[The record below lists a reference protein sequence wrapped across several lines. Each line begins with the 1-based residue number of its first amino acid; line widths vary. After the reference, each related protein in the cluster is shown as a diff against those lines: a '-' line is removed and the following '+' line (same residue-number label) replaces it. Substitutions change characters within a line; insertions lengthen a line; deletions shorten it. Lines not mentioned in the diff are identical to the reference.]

1 MVLSILR
8 HYSLILDMW
17 GTELKRKYAGT
28 LLGPLWAVAPQIL
41 TVAAYWFVFELG
53 LKIRG
58 SGTIP
63 YFYYF
68 TLGILPW
75 FLFFET
81 FSSCVNTIRDN
92 RHLITK
98 IVFPSEILP
107 IVSFLVASVP
117 HLVLVCLLTGMLW
130 SNQLLSVENLPWL
143 LYFYLCGAV
152 LTVGAGWLV
161 SSVSVFS
168 RDVAHIAQLAV
179 SLMFWITPIMWQ
191 VHALPENWHWVFEW
205 NPLTYVVNGY
215 RLALAGDEVPSWE
228 DSVKFWVVALAIA
241 SLGRHVF
248 LQLKHHFA
256 DVL

>member
-1 MVLSILR
+1 MIISIYR
-8 HYSLILDMW
+8 HHSLILDMW

-28 LLGPLWAVAPQIL
+28 LLGPFWAVAPQIL
-41 TVAAYWFVFELG
+41 TIIAYWFVFELG

-58 SGTIP
+58 YGSIP
-63 YFYYF
+63 YFFYF
-68 TLGILPW
+68 TLGIVPW
-75 FLFFET
+75 FLFFDA
-81 FSSCVNTIRDN
+81 FSSCVNAVRDS
-92 RHLITK
+92 RYLITK

-117 HLVLVCLLTGMLW
+117 HLVLVSALAGMLW
-130 SNQLLSVENLPWL
+130 SNQLLTAENLPWL

-152 LTVGAGWLV
+152 LAIGAGWLV

-168 RDVAHIAQLAV
+168 RDFAQFALMAV

-191 VHALPENWHWVFEW
+191 MEALPESWHWAFEW
-205 NPLTYVVNGY
+205 NPLTYVVVGY
-215 RLALAGDEVPSWE
+215 RFALAGGVAPDWGNGA
-228 DSVKFWVVALAIA
+228 KFWVVALAVA
-241 SLGRHVF
+241 VLGRHVF

>member
-1 MVLSILR
+1 MLSILK
-8 HYSLILDMW
+8 HHSLIRDMW
-17 GTELKRKYAGT
+17 SSELKQKYAGT

-41 TVAAYWFVFELG
+41 TVAAFWFVFELG
-53 LKIRG
+53 LKIKG
-58 SGTIP
+58 SGSIP

-81 FSSCVNTIRDN
+81 FSSSVNAVRDK

-117 HLVLVCLLTGMLW
+117 HLVLVSLLTGMLW
-130 SNQLLSVENLPWL
+130 SNQLLTATNLPWL

-152 LTVGAGWLV
+152 LAVGAGWLV

-168 RDVAHIAQLAV
+168 KDVAQFAQLAV

-191 VHALPENWHWVFEW
+191 VTALPESWYWAFEW
-205 NPLTYVVNGY
+205 NPLTYVVDGY
-215 RLALAGDEVPSWE
+215 RLALTGGVAPDWE
-228 DSVKFWVVALAIA
+228 SSAKFWGVALTTAT
-241 SLGRHVF
+241 LGHHVF
-248 LQLKHHFA
+248 LRLKHHFA

>member
-1 MVLSILR
+1 MLSILR
-8 HYSLILDMW
+8 HHSLIFDMW
-17 GTELKRKYAGT
+17 ATELKRKYAGT
-28 LLGPLWAVAPQIL
+28 LFGPLWAIAPQIL
-41 TVAAYWFVFELG
+41 TVAAYWFVFEMG

-81 FSSCVNTIRDN
+81 FSSCVNAVRDN

-117 HLVLVCLLTGMLW
+117 HLVLVSVLAGMLW
-130 SNQLLSVENLPWL
+130 SNQLLTAENLPWL

-152 LTVGAGWLV
+152 LAVGAGWLV
-161 SSVSVFS
+161 SSISVFS
-168 RDVAHIAQLAV
+168 GDVAQFAQMAV

-191 VHALPENWHWVFEW
+191 ADALPESWYWVFEW
-205 NPLTYVVNGY
+205 NPLAYVVNGY
-215 RLALAGDEVPSWE
+215 RLALTGGEGPDWYGSAR
-228 DSVKFWVVALAIA
+228 FWGVALTLAA
-241 SLGRHVF
+241 LGRHVF

>member
-1 MVLSILR
+1 MISILR
-8 HYSLILDMW
+8 HRSLIVDMW
-17 GTELKRKYAGT
+17 ATELKRKYAGT
-28 LLGPLWAVAPQIL
+28 LLGPLWAVAPQML
-41 TVAAYWFVFELG
+41 TVAAFWFVFEMG

-58 SGTIP
+58 SGAIP

-75 FLFFET
+75 FLFFEA
-81 FSSCVNTIRDN
+81 FSSSLNAVRDN

-117 HLVLVCLLTGMLW
+117 HLVLVSVLAGMLW
-130 SNQLLSVENLPWL
+130 SNQLLTVENLPWL

-152 LTVGAGWLV
+152 LAIGAGWLV
-161 SSVSVFS
+161 GAVSVFS
-168 RDVAHIAQLAV
+168 RDFAQFAQMAI

-191 VHALPENWHWVFEW
+191 VDALPVSWHWAFEW

-215 RLALAGDEVPSWE
+215 RLALTGGVAPDWDG
-228 DSVKFWVVALAIA
+228 SVKFWGVALAIA
-241 SLGRHVF
+241 AMGRHVF
-248 LQLKHHFA
+248 LQLKHHFV